1 MKNTIHEAF
10 STARAEGRTAFIP
23 FMTGGFPD
31 PDTCGELL
39 SALDG
44 NGADIIE
51 VGIPFSDPLADG
63 PTIQAAGKKA
73 LDNGA
78 TPTGVLDFVA
88 RMKARLTSPIVI
100 MTYVNPV
107 LRMGIDE
114 FARRAADAG
123 AGGVIIPDL
132 PPEEAESWL
141 RAAERSNVATIFMV
155 APTTPPD
162 RVAQAAS
169 VSSGFVYYVSM
180 TGVTGADVVVS
191 DRLIAD
197 LDRVGSATSTPV
209 AVGFG
214 VSTPEQAG
222 AFAGAAD
229 GVIVGSALIRT
240 VLETGDPRR
249 AVKRV
254 GERAAAFRSAL
265 GNGSALPYSGSN
277 PSRHLPKKRGGV
289 TI

>member
-1 MKNTIHEAF
+1 MKSAIHEAF

-78 TPTGVLDFVA
+78 TPAGVLDFVA

-123 AGGVIIPDL
+123 VSGVIIPDL

-141 RAAERSNVATIFMV
+141 RAAALRDVATIFMV
-155 APTTPPD
+155 APTSPPD
-162 RVAQAAS
+162 RLAQAAS

-180 TGVTGADVVVS
+180 TGVTGTDMVVS
-191 DRLIAD
+191 DKLIAD
-197 LDRVGSATSTPV
+197 LDRVGSVTSTPV

-214 VSTPEQAG
+214 VSTTEQAG

-240 VLETGDPRR
+240 VLEAGDPRR

-254 GERAAAFRSAL
+254 RERAAAFRSAL
-265 GNGSALPYSGSN
+265 GNGSADDRSN
-277 PSRHLPKKRGGV
+277 PNVSHHFPRKRGG
-289 TI
+289 TAL